1 MYNSDQFSTA
11 SFNRV
16 SNVKTNPRIC
26 KQFER
31 SYDANV
37 RSGAAFEGARHFHQV
52 FFLTLLRPGARVFK
66 SPLPGAE
73 MITFLAPASMCP
85 AALVF
90 HKIILIL
97 IKLSSLTKQFANQ
110 PCANSTQSDLL
121 LHIDIQVLH
130 LLRLDE
136 KPSGLN
142 HILHSHFLE
151 GSNQ

>member
-1 MYNSDQFSTA
+1 MHSSDQFSTA

-16 SNVKTNPRIC
+16 SSVKTDPRIC
-26 KQFER
+26 NQFER

-37 RSGAAFEGARHFHQV
+37 RSGAAFEGALTCSQS
-52 FFLTLLRPGARVFK
+52 FLPDTVASRSQGLQITLARGGDDHLLGTCLNV
-66 SPLPGAE
+66 SSGLG
-73 MITFLAPASMCP
+73 ISQN
-85 AALVF
+85 
-90 HKIILIL
+90 LIL

-110 PCANSTQSDLL
+110 PCAISTQSDLL